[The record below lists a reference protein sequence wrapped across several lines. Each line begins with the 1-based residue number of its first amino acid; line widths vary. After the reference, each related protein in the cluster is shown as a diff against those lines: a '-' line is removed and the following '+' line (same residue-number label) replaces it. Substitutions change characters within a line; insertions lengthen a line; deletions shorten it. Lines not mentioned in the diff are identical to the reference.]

1 MKVDEIGQ
9 IIEESVGKVD
19 SPNEILPFLRLY
31 VENRHLSL
39 TNLLLIFRQEPEIRM
54 VCGEK
59 AWNRMGRN
67 IKENAVSVQLILPE
81 VRTGE
86 RDSFRMVKGYGL
98 DSTEG
103 KEYRGNWKL
112 PISNNEQITEAAG
125 NDFELVS
132 ENPFVRIAVRFVV
145 FEYFGMKHTIV
156 KALFGRLNRM
166 SMEEKYAFLKET
178 IEKSRKLLDK
188 LEGCTLSFNET
199 AFLNDLLVSANKSEN
214 VQILELAAQS
224 TENQEW
230 REELVNL
237 REKMA
242 KIKAGCLAEL
252 YQRKCQRRLF
262 SFPPVRLEM
271 ETPDERNGRVQDE

>member
-9 IIEESVGKVD
+9 IIEESVRKVA

-39 TNLLLIFRQEPEIRM
+39 TNLLLVYQQDPDIRL

-81 VRTGE
+81 VRPGE
-86 RDSFRMVKGYGL
+86 RENYRMVQGYGI

-103 KEYRGNWKL
+103 KEYRGNLKL
-112 PISNNEQITEAAG
+112 PISSDQITEAAG
-125 NDFELVS
+125 KDYELVS
-132 ENPFVRIAVRFVV
+132 EDPFVRIAVRFVV

-166 SMEEKYAFLKET
+166 SMDEKYAFIKEM
-178 IEKSRKLLDK
+178 IEKSRNMLDK
-188 LEGCTLSFNET
+188 LDGCTLSFNET

-224 TENQEW
+224 TNNQEW
-230 REELVNL
+230 REELANL
-237 REKMA
+237 REKLA

>member
-9 IIEESVGKVD
+9 IIEESVRKVA

-39 TNLLLIFRQEPEIRM
+39 TNLLLVYQQDPDIRL

-81 VRTGE
+81 VRPGE
-86 RDSFRMVKGYGL
+86 RENYRMVQGYGI

-103 KEYRGNWKL
+103 KEYRGNLKL
-112 PISNNEQITEAAG
+112 PISSDQITEAAG
-125 NDFELVS
+125 KDYELVS
-132 ENPFVRIAVRFVV
+132 EDPFVRIAVRFVV

-166 SMEEKYAFLKET
+166 STAEKYAFIKET
-178 IEKSRKLLDK
+178 IEKSRNLLDK
-188 LEGCTLSFNET
+188 LAACTLSFNET

-224 TENQEW
+224 TDNQEW
-230 REELVNL
+230 REELANL
-237 REKMA
+237 REKLA

>member
-9 IIEESVGKVD
+9 IIEESVRKVA

-39 TNLLLIFRQEPEIRM
+39 TNLLLVYQQDPDIRL

-59 AWNRMGRN
+59 AWDRMGRN

-81 VRTGE
+81 VRPGE
-86 RDSFRMVKGYGL
+86 RENYRMVQGYGI

-103 KEYRGNWKL
+103 KEYRGNLKL
-112 PISNNEQITEAAG
+112 PISSDQITEAAG
-125 NDFELVS
+125 KDYELVS
-132 ENPFVRIAVRFVV
+132 EDPFVRIAVRFVV

-166 SMEEKYAFLKET
+166 STAEKYAFIKET
-178 IEKSRKLLDK
+178 IEKSRNLLDK
-188 LEGCTLSFNET
+188 LDGCTLSFNET

-224 TENQEW
+224 TDNQEW
-230 REELVNL
+230 REELANL
-237 REKMA
+237 REKLA

>member
-9 IIEESVGKVD
+9 IIEESVRKVA

-39 TNLLLIFRQEPEIRM
+39 TNLLLVYQQDPDIRL

-81 VRTGE
+81 VRPGE
-86 RDSFRMVKGYGL
+86 RENYRMVQGYGI

-103 KEYRGNWKL
+103 KEYRGNLKL
-112 PISNNEQITEAAG
+112 PISSDQITEAAG
-125 NDFELVS
+125 KDYELVS
-132 ENPFVRIAVRFVV
+132 EDPFVRIAVRFVV

-166 SMEEKYAFLKET
+166 SMDEKYAFIKEM
-178 IEKSRKLLDK
+178 IEKSRNLLDK
-188 LEGCTLSFNET
+188 LDGCTLSFNET

-224 TENQEW
+224 TDNQEW
-230 REELVNL
+230 REELANL
-237 REKMA
+237 REKLA

>member
-9 IIEESVGKVD
+9 IIEESVRKVA

-39 TNLLLIFRQEPEIRM
+39 TNLLLVYQQDPDIRL

-81 VRTGE
+81 VRPGE
-86 RDSFRMVKGYGL
+86 RENYRMVQGYGI

-103 KEYRGNWKL
+103 KEYRGNLKL
-112 PISNNEQITEAAG
+112 PISSDQITEAAG
-125 NDFELVS
+125 KDYELVS
-132 ENPFVRIAVRFVV
+132 EDPFVRIAVRLVV

-166 SMEEKYAFLKET
+166 SMDEKYAFIKEM
-178 IEKSRKLLDK
+178 IEKSRNMLDK
-188 LEGCTLSFNET
+188 LDGCTLSFNET

-224 TENQEW
+224 TDNQEW
-230 REELVNL
+230 REELANL
-237 REKMA
+237 REKLA

>member
-9 IIEESVGKVD
+9 IIEESVRKVA
-19 SPNEILPFLRLY
+19 SPNVILPFLRLY

-39 TNLLLIFRQEPEIRM
+39 TNLLLVYQQDPDIRL

-81 VRTGE
+81 VRPGE
-86 RDSFRMVKGYGL
+86 RENYRMVQGYGI

-103 KEYRGNWKL
+103 KEYRGNLKL
-112 PISNNEQITEAAG
+112 PISSDQITEAAG
-125 NDFELVS
+125 KDYELVS
-132 ENPFVRIAVRFVV
+132 EDPFVRIAVRFVV

-166 SMEEKYAFLKET
+166 SMAEKYAFIKET
-178 IEKSRKLLDK
+178 IEKSRNLLDK
-188 LEGCTLSFNET
+188 LAACTLSFNET

-224 TENQEW
+224 TDNQEW
-230 REELVNL
+230 REELANL
-237 REKMA
+237 REKLA

>member
-9 IIEESVGKVD
+9 IIEETVRKEA

-39 TNLLLIFRQEPEIRM
+39 TNLLLVYQQDPDIRL

-81 VRTGE
+81 VRPGE
-86 RDSFRMVKGYGL
+86 RENYRMVQGYGI

-103 KEYRGNWKL
+103 KEYRGNLKL
-112 PISNNEQITEAAG
+112 PISSDQITEAAG
-125 NDFELVS
+125 KDYELVS
-132 ENPFVRIAVRFVV
+132 EDPFVRIAVRFVV

-166 SMEEKYAFLKET
+166 SMDEKYAFIKEM
-178 IEKSRKLLDK
+178 IEKSRNLLDK
-188 LEGCTLSFNET
+188 LDGCTLSFNET

-224 TENQEW
+224 TDNQEW
-230 REELVNL
+230 REELANL
-237 REKMA
+237 REKLA

>member
-9 IIEESVGKVD
+9 IIEESVRKVA

-39 TNLLLIFRQEPEIRM
+39 TNLLLVYQQDPDIRL

-81 VRTGE
+81 VRPGE
-86 RDSFRMVKGYGL
+86 RENYRMVQGYGI

-103 KEYRGNWKL
+103 KEYRGNLKL
-112 PISNNEQITEAAG
+112 PISSDQIMEAAG
-125 NDFELVS
+125 KDFELVS
-132 ENPFVRIAVRFVV
+132 EDPFLRIAVRFVV

>member
-9 IIEESVGKVD
+9 IIEESVRKVA

-39 TNLLLIFRQEPEIRM
+39 TNLLLVYQQDPDIRL

-81 VRTGE
+81 VRPGE
-86 RDSFRMVKGYGL
+86 RENYRMVQGYGI

-103 KEYRGNWKL
+103 KEYRGNLKL
-112 PISNNEQITEAAG
+112 PISSDQITEAAG
-125 NDFELVS
+125 KDYELVS
-132 ENPFVRIAVRFVV
+132 EDPFVRIAVRFVV

-166 SMEEKYAFLKET
+166 SMDEKYAFIKEM
-178 IEKSRKLLDK
+178 IEKSRNMLDK
-188 LEGCTLSFNET
+188 LDGCTLSFNET

-224 TENQEW
+224 TDNQEW
-230 REELVNL
+230 REELANL
-237 REKMA
+237 REKLA

>member
-9 IIEESVGKVD
+9 IIEESVRKVA

-39 TNLLLIFRQEPEIRM
+39 TNLLLVYQQDPDIRL

-81 VRTGE
+81 VRPGE
-86 RDSFRMVKGYGL
+86 RENYRMVQGYGI

-103 KEYRGNWKL
+103 KEYRGNLKL
-112 PISNNEQITEAAG
+112 PISSDQITEAAG
-125 NDFELVS
+125 KDYELVS
-132 ENPFVRIAVRFVV
+132 EDPFLRIAVRFVV

>member
-9 IIEESVGKVD
+9 IIEESVRKVA

-31 VENRHLSL
+31 VENRHLSM
-39 TNLLLIFRQEPEIRM
+39 TNLLLVYQQDPDIRL

-67 IKENAVSVQLILPE
+67 IKENVFSVQLIFPE
-81 VRTGE
+81 VRPGE
-86 RDSFRMVKGYGL
+86 REKYRMVQGYGI

-103 KEYRGNWKL
+103 KEYRGNLKL
-112 PISNNEQITEAAG
+112 PISSDQITEAAG
-125 NDFELVS
+125 KDFELVS
-132 ENPFVRIAVRFVV
+132 EDPFLRIAVRFVV

-166 SMEEKYAFLKET
+166 STAEKYAFIKET
-178 IEKSRKLLDK
+178 IEKSRNMLDK
-188 LEGCTLSFNET
+188 LDGCTLSFNET

-224 TENQEW
+224 TDNQEW
-230 REELVNL
+230 REELANL
-237 REKMA
+237 REKLA

-271 ETPDERNGRVQDE
+271 ETPDDRNGRVQDE

>member
-9 IIEESVGKVD
+9 IIEESVRKVA

-39 TNLLLIFRQEPEIRM
+39 TNLLLVYQQDPDIRL

-59 AWNRMGRN
+59 AWNRMGWN

-81 VRTGE
+81 VRPGE
-86 RDSFRMVKGYGL
+86 RENYRMVQGYGI

-103 KEYRGNWKL
+103 KEYRGNLKL
-112 PISNNEQITEAAG
+112 PISSDQIMEAAG
-125 NDFELVS
+125 KDFELVS
-132 ENPFVRIAVRFVV
+132 EDPFLRIAVRFVV

-166 SMEEKYAFLKET
+166 STAEKYAFIKET
-178 IEKSRKLLDK
+178 IEKSRNLLDK
-188 LEGCTLSFNET
+188 LDGCTLSFNET

-214 VQILELAAQS
+214 VQIFELAAQS
-224 TENQEW
+224 TDNQEW
-230 REELVNL
+230 REELANL
-237 REKMA
+237 REKLA

>member
-81 VRTGE
+81 VRPGE
-86 RDSFRMVKGYGL
+86 RENYRMVQGYGI

-103 KEYRGNWKL
+103 KEYRGNLKL
-112 PISNNEQITEAAG
+112 PISSEQIMEAAG
-125 NDFELVS
+125 KDFELVS
-132 ENPFVRIAVRFVV
+132 EDPFLRIAVRFVV

-166 SMEEKYAFLKET
+166 SMAEKYTFIKET
-178 IEKSRKLLDK
+178 IEKSRNMLDK
-188 LEGCTLSFNET
+188 LDGCTLSFNET

-224 TENQEW
+224 TDNQEW
-230 REELVNL
+230 REELANL
-237 REKMA
+237 REKLA